1 MNVSANLKLT
11 ERSEKPVWGM
21 RMEEGMRSVR
31 TQLQGKNAGPW
42 SPSIQLEA
50 FPKNFWTRD
59 PRLLGLDESLE
70 AMLCPLSKD
79 SKCLSLLP
87 RKWSLRRPP
96 LYQHGMLIII
106 QSKSWRIMRI
116 KLIHIRVLEM
126 CLPKPFS
133 FSDSV
138 PKLPSKHSA
147 HSSTLFYKHLM
158 VSLLRARAFIQGEWK
173 VWNELWELY
182 WNTSFSLLISKMGMS
197 YVS

>member
-1 MNVSANLKLT
+1 MGDEGGGGDAECEN
-11 ERSEKPVWGM
+11 PVAGK
-21 RMEEGMRSVR
+21 ECR
-31 TQLQGKNAGPW
+31 TLEPFNP
-42 SPSIQLEA
+42 LEA
-50 FPKNFWTRD
+50 FPKYLRTRD
-59 PRLLGLDESLE
+59 PRLLRLDESLE

-79 SKCLSLLP
+79 SKCLNLLP

-96 LYQHGMLIII
+96 LYQHGIII
-106 QSKSWRIMRI
+106 IIWYKSWRIMRI

-173 VWNELWELY
+173 VWCELWELY
-182 WNTSFSLLISKMGMS
+182 
-197 YVS
+197 